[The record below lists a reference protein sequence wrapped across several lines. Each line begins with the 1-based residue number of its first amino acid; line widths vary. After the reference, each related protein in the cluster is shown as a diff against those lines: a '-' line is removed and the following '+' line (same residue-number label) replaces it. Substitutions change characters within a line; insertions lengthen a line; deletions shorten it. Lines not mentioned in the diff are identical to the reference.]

1 MNNFSPSNLIPEF
14 SAIMTE
20 GVMSSNGL
28 SASVVLFL
36 ILLSVAFF
44 IYAFI
49 KFWGAMSTTK
59 KYNALV
65 NSIEP
70 KTLFAQRLDI
80 KEKAA
85 KQFNDNG
92 KLWREFDESLVN
104 VFSHNESR
112 LYNSIDAAHFFNPSS
127 LSGTLTENRLLAA
140 VPGFIT
146 AFGVIGTFAGL
157 TLGLKGIDLG
167 SQDIS
172 ELRSGIEH
180 MINGASVAFITSLWG
195 VLLSVVFNASEKALE
210 RIVRKRIK
218 RLQNTIDY
226 LYPRITAEQSLADI
240 ETQQVKS
247 NKILQGLAEEIG
259 NQMQAQMSMV
269 SNNLRAG
276 LEESLE
282 RILAPA
288 LEKLAVD
295 AHEGSANALESLM
308 DRYMERIGD
317 IGTSQREMLETVSTS
332 LNGASEEMSEGMRSI
347 IKDFKHQMDGVSDA
361 QKTVLN
367 AVSSKIDQSTTRMDE
382 SLHGVINQ
390 FESSLTAASGSQKA
404 MMDSVTDDFSTVS
417 SDLDKGL
424 KSFVS
429 DLSQQMDKSAAIQNN
444 ILKNVESTSASHH
457 ESFAKIQENLT
468 SLVTSFDEVVK
479 ENHSAAKQ
487 FKLSGD
493 MIFRSGENFSMFANK
508 IDGSVT
514 SMTETFGQLV
524 QTAQKLTE
532 ENREIGSILTN
543 LIQSTDAAI
552 ASISQC
558 SDKLAQLGQM
568 TTQELGA
575 VKTHFEQLQITLKN
589 HVKELEQQMTHL
601 LQQYGEQV
609 QAQTSERM
617 NEWNIQTSNY
627 TGTMK
632 DAISALAG
640 VVDEMEN
647 KEVVS

>member
-1 MNNFSPSNLIPEF
+1 MNNFSPANLIPDF
-14 SAIMTE
+14 SAMLTE

-28 SASVVLFL
+28 SAFVVSFL
-36 ILLSVAFF
+36 LALSLVFF
-44 IYAFI
+44 IYALK
-49 KFWGAMSTTK
+49 KFWAAMNTTK
-59 KYNALV
+59 KYGELV
-65 NSIEP
+65 SSIEP
-70 KTLFAQRLDI
+70 NTLFAQRLDI
-80 KEKAA
+80 KQRAA
-85 KQFNDNG
+85 ELFNDKG
-92 KLWREFDESLVN
+92 KLWREFDESLVS
-104 VFSHNESR
+104 VFNNNESR

-146 AFGVIGTFAGL
+146 AVGVIGTFAGL

-167 SQDIS
+167 SQDIA
-172 ELRSGIEH
+172 ELRLGIEH

-195 VLLSVVFNASEKALE
+195 VFLSVLFNFSEKALE

-259 NQMQAQMSMV
+259 NQMQAQMSLV

-317 IGTSQREMLETVSTS
+317 IGTSQREMLDSVSTS
-332 LNGASEEMSEGMRSI
+332 LNGASAEMSEGMGLF
-347 IKDFKHQMDGVSDA
+347 IKDFKDQMD
-361 QKTVLN
+361 N
-367 AVSSKIDQSTTRMDE
+367 
-382 SLHGVINQ
+382 
-390 FESSLTAASGSQKA
+390 
-404 MMDSVTDDFSTVS
+404 
-417 SDLDKGL
+417 
-424 KSFVS
+424 
-429 DLSQQMDKSAAIQNN
+429 SAAMQKS
-444 ILKNVESTSASHH
+444 LLQSVESASTSQH
-457 ESFAKIQENLT
+457 ESFTKIQDNLT
-468 SLVTSFDEVVK
+468 GLVSSFDEVIK

-514 SMTETFGQLV
+514 TMTKTFEVLV

-532 ENREIGSILTN
+532 ENREIGGTLTN
-543 LIQSTDAAI
+543 LIQSADAAI

-575 VKTHFEQLQITLKN
+575 VKTHFEQLQQTLKH
-589 HVKELEQQMTHL
+589 HVTELEQQMTQL

-609 QAQTSERM
+609 QVQTSERM